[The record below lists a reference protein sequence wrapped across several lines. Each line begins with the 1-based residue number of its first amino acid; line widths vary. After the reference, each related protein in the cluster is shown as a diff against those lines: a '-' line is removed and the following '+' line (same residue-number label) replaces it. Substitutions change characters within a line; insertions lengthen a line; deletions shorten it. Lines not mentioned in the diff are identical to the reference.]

1 MYGACNSTGD
11 RKWSIVQHET
21 NVGRLVKSASLVDK
35 SVVIFAMTNTYI
47 CNTIQTGKTIHNET
61 YKQCITVGFPE
72 GKFNLSER
80 DQPAGASIAGSD
92 WSWTPSTGPVQNLLS
107 LSLSGRLAQALYRMT
122 IVDLT
127 PSPPPLSFSYPP
139 RLAREWLLRTFI
151 PRHLIR
157 SR

>member
-1 MYGACNSTGD
+1 M
-11 RKWSIVQHET
+11 QHET

-92 WSWTPSTGPVQNLLS
+92 
-107 LSLSGRLAQALYRMT
+107 
-122 IVDLT
+122 
-127 PSPPPLSFSYPP
+127 
-139 RLAREWLLRTFI
+139 
-151 PRHLIR
+151 
-157 SR
+157 